1 MKAAAEKMENAAR
14 TLEKE
19 SEGMNAYAA
28 ETRLQFDTLVQLQMQ
43 ERQAIE
49 KRHSEETKDI
59 RKHYGR
65 IIAGLIITLVVILGA
80 IVGSIVYV
88 FANYDI
94 GVISTY
100 QEVDSSDNSVSNIW
114 DGIECNYPGKN

>member
-65 IIAGLIITLVVILGA
+65 IIAGLIITLMIIMGG
-80 IVGSIVYV
+80 IVGTVVY
-88 FANYDI
+88 FLANYDI
-94 GVISTY
+94 ATVY
-100 QEVDSSDNSVSNIW
+100 QETDIGGDGYNLIN
-114 DGIECNYPGKN
+114 DGITYTTH

>member
-65 IIAGLIITLVVILGA
+65 IIAGLIITLMIIMGG
-80 IVGSIVYV
+80 IVGTVVHI
-88 FANYDI
+88 F
-94 GVISTY
+94 STY
-100 QEVDSSDNSVSNIW
+100 ELIPSFEQTVTASGNGDSVIN
-114 DGIECNYPGKN
+114 DGITYDGN